1 MKVINHIKER
11 YPDSKSFLAEQGPLQ
26 LIVNY
31 DDVTKIMDVFSK
43 TEISLL
49 IIDEAFMSEN
59 KKLGVIYVAEW
70 LAMLNDFLNINKTIP
85 TKSIKQLAYMIFK
98 RHSYLTLADLKLLF
112 EFILESKYGVFYGS
126 VDTQTILTSF
136 SQYSVERKEVINK
149 IREQQQK
156 QMAERQRDNK
166 EGVPLD
172 PEKYK
177 NVARFLNTSK
187 L

>member
-11 YPDSKSFLAEQGPLQ
+11 YPDSKSFLNEQGPLQ

-31 DDVTKIMDVFSK
+31 DDVTKIQDVFSK
-43 TEISLL
+43 TEISLQ
-49 IIDEAFMSEN
+49 IIDEAFLNEN
-59 KKLGVIYVAEW
+59 KKIGVAYVAEW
-70 LAMLNDFLNINKTIP
+70 LLMLNDFLNINKTIP
-85 TKSIKQLAYMIFK
+85 VKSIRQLAYMIFK
-98 RHSYLTLADLKLLF
+98 RHSHLTLADLKLLF

-136 SQYSVERKEVINK
+136 SQYSMERKEVINK
-149 IREQQQK
+149 IREQEEKQK
-156 QMAERQRDNK
+156 AEMQRDNK

-172 PEKYK
+172 TEKYK
-177 NVARFLNTSK
+177 NIARFLTASK